1 MTDSTVDLSRRMVEL
16 LPSIIR
22 EFTRRETHAFARGQI
37 SVPQML
43 ILELLQR
50 RTSCIM
56 SELAS
61 SLAITTSAVTGLVDR
76 MERGGLVRRVRD
88 PKDRR
93 AIRVEATARG
103 VTIIREVLRQ
113 KERNFQRVLDRL
125 PAPKRRT
132 YLQLLEDIHRVLK
145 EQPVP

>member
-1 MTDSTVDLSRRMVEL
+1 MSEIAGLSRRMAEL

-22 EFTRRETHAFARGQI
+22 EFTKRETHAFARGQI

-50 RTSCIM
+50 RSPCIM

-61 SLAITTSAVTGLVDR
+61 SLSITTSAVTGLIDR
-76 MERGGLVRRVRD
+76 MERAGLVRRVRD

-93 AIRVEATARG
+93 AIRVETTPKGAAM
-103 VTIIREVLRQ
+103 IREVLRQ
-113 KERNFQRVLDRL
+113 KERNFQQVLERL
-125 PAPKRRT
+125 PAAKRRT
-132 YLQLLEDIHRVLK
+132 YLQLLEDIYRVLK
-145 EQPVP
+145 EQPLA